1 MVERVKSIPSSLCG
15 DLVCHSWWTHYARE
29 QRYCYIPISML
40 NEFNPDVCVSN
51 QKNIS
56 SHREGHLQTRVEHL
70 YMCMG
75 IILKKKKKVTCFI
88 MEKWIV
94 PDFKKFWLKGL
105 QKQKLL
111 QTFLQVQICTFRNEL
126 KGKGVTFKQKVFLPE
141 QFLPCL
147 DVNSNTQGT
156 KHFFLQ
162 LNFHRAI
169 YIFSKM
175 IMLSAMIMINDI

>member
-1 MVERVKSIPSSLCG
+1 MSVCLTKKIYQATER
-15 DLVCHSWWTHYARE
+15 
-29 QRYCYIPISML
+29 
-40 NEFNPDVCVSN
+40 
-51 QKNIS
+51 
-56 SHREGHLQTRVEHL
+56 GHLQTRVEHL

-169 YIFSKM
+169 YIFRKM

>member
-1 MVERVKSIPSSLCG
+1 
-15 DLVCHSWWTHYARE
+15 
-29 QRYCYIPISML
+29 
-40 NEFNPDVCVSN
+40 
-51 QKNIS
+51 
-56 SHREGHLQTRVEHL
+56 
-70 YMCMG
+70 
-75 IILKKKKKVTCFI
+75 
-88 MEKWIV
+88 MEKWIA
-94 PDFKKFWLKGL
+94 PNFKKFWLKGL

-147 DVNSNTQGT
+147 DVNSNTQGK
-156 KHFFLQ
+156 KHLFSSIEFF
-162 LNFHRAI
+162 RAI